1 MADHTAQP
9 VRAVNLVPHSGG
21 LPAAPAIPVEFVVLH
36 YTAETLEDTLRIF
49 GDPGAGAGAHL
60 VISREG
66 TVHEITPCWSGHA
79 ISTPHAGRSRWQ
91 DGERLWEKFNDFSIG
106 IEIVNW
112 NGNYFPFTTEQYD
125 ALSQALRHLREL
137 YPALHDPARIVGH
150 EQIAGW
156 RGKVDPGVKFDWRRL
171 FLEVYPEHEP
181 PVRRSACPPA
191 LLSRL
196 NELALG
202 DPTDDADR
210 ARFWR
215 AVSYF
220 LEKATAMER

>member
-1 MADHTAQP
+1 MK
-9 VRAVNLVPHSGG
+9 LVHFKGEARSSTV
-21 LPAAPAIPVEFVVLH
+21 IPVEYVVLH

-49 GDPGAGAGAHL
+49 NDPEARAGAHL

-66 TVHEITPCWSGHA
+66 VIHEVTPCWDGRA
-79 ISTPHAGRSRWQ
+79 ISAPHAGRSRWE
-91 DGERLWEKFNDFSIG
+91 ERSELRERFNDFSIG

-112 NGNYFPFTTEQYD
+112 NGNVFPYTDEQYESV
-125 ALSQALRHLREL
+125 ARAIRHLKSI
-137 YPALHDPARIVGH
+137 YPALGDPQRIVGH

-156 RGKVDPGVKFDWRRL
+156 RGKADPGVKFDWIRMFRD
-171 FLEVYPEHEP
+171 VYPEQ
-181 PVRRSACPPA
+181 PVPERLSVCSPQ

-196 NELALG
+196 NELAVG
-202 DPTDDADR
+202 DPTDQPER

-220 LEKATAMER
+220 LEKAAAEVRD